1 MSEDTSKKTIQDS
14 VQEPQVEEI
23 KKEVVKETVDTT
35 EDSSVEDTVSTNEPT
50 EDTQEDAITTTEE
63 VVVEDVSKDTA
74 SSNKK
79 DIPDFRSGDTVKVHY
94 KIIEGNKVRTQPYEG
109 IVIARKG
116 KEMSKTFT
124 VRRIGADKIGV
135 ERIFPLFSP
144 NIEKIDIL
152 KRGKVRRSK
161 LYYLRDKQGR
171 EAMRI
176 RELGK

>member
-1 MSEDTSKKTIQDS
+1 MSEDTSKKTTQDS
-14 VQEPQVEEI
+14 VQEPQVEE
-23 KKEVVKETVDTT
+23 VKEEVGKEDVDASGINT
-35 EDSSVEDTVSTNEPT
+35 VEDAVSVDKSP
-50 EDTQEDAITTTEE
+50 EDIQ
-63 VVVEDVSKDTA
+63 EDVSVDVTEVALEDVLKESTDP
-74 SSNKK
+74 KK
-79 DIPDFRSGDTVKVHY
+79 IDIPDFRSGDTVKVHY

-124 VRRIGADKIGV
+124 VRRIGADNIGV